1 MEEAGGGCESPEI
14 VAKPPPPLIQPL
26 PWPPLLK
33 SLHWSDLSRRAALES
48 HKGGGCRLQVQALT
62 GAGARRAVVTTKVTM
77 KAALISSTMVGA
89 GAESMKKL
97 A

>member
-1 MEEAGGGCESPEI
+1 MGEAGGGCESPEI
-14 VAKPPPPLIQPL
+14 VAKPPPPLI
-26 PWPPLLK
+26 PP
-33 SLHWSDLSRRAALES
+33 
-48 HKGGGCRLQVQALT
+48 HKGGGCRLQIQALT